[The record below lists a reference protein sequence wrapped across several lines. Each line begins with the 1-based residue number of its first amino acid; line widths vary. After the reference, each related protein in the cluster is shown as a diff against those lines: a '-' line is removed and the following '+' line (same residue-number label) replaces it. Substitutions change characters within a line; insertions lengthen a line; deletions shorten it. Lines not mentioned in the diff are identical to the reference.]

1 MRPTYRSGLM
11 STVSRPATI
20 VAQRKPLGYRISV
33 GKTLR
38 KPA

>member
-1 MRPTYRSGLM
+1 MRPTFRSGLM

-38 KPA
+38 EPA

>member
-11 STVSRPATI
+11 STASRAATI
-20 VAQRKPLGYRISV
+20 VATRKPLGYRISV

-38 KPA
+38 EPA